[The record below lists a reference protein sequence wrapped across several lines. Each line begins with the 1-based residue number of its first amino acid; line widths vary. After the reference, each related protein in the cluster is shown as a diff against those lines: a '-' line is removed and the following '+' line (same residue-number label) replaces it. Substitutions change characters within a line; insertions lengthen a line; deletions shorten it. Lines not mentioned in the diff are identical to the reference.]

1 MGAHCCCCCSSR
13 DGGEEE
19 QLKTPLRPTAPGK
32 AEKVISLQVMEANA
46 FVEKARP
53 AAAMQS
59 PEANGAVQK
68 ATPAAAMLSPEA
80 DGAVQEAPAAIEME
94 ALEANGVEGEALQ
107 ALEEN
112 IAAEEAAAMKRG
124 SHLSDSPSTALGS
137 DSLNESFETEQDE
150 EAAEVDSQYATWTFV
165 AHGPSNF
172 TSDEAE
178 LITKLLDYLVTLDGF
193 TEALETKTMRRLYN
207 KLVHPW
213 AGDEK
218 QLYLHYEGVAGSGH
232 QKTAEFRVISWQ
244 VEHTFTLTWAWD
256 AVLDEEDFK
265 FPSSA

>member
-1 MGAHCCCCCSSR
+1 MGACCCCCAAR
-13 DGGEEE
+13 DGCEEE
-19 QLKTPLRPTAPGK
+19 PLKTPLRPTRPDK
-32 AEKVISLQVMEANA
+32 AENVVSVQMMEA
-46 FVEKARP
+46 EKE
-53 AAAMQS
+53 AALQS
-59 PEANGAVQK
+59 PEANGAV
-68 ATPAAAMLSPEA
+68 E
-80 DGAVQEAPAAIEME
+80 
-94 ALEANGVEGEALQ
+94 EALQ

-112 IAAEEAAAMKRG
+112 TAAEEAAAMKRG
-124 SHLSDSPSTALGS
+124 LHLSDSPSTALGS

-165 AHGPSNF
+165 AYGPSNF

-178 LITKLLDYLVTLDGF
+178 LLTTLLDYLVTLDGF

-218 QLYLHYEGVAGSGH
+218 QLYLHYEGVAGTGH
-232 QKTAEFRVISWQ
+232 QKTAEFRVLAW
-244 VEHTFTLTWAWD
+244 EKEYTFTLTWAWD